1 MILNDLLQGAQDK
14 LTPLYGS
21 GEAKW
26 LVRTIIEHV
35 KGWNQVEVSL
45 RRNEDMSDFIV
56 GKVNDAVDKLLVNE
70 PVQYIFGDT
79 YWYGMTLKVTPDV
92 LIPRPETEELVDMIV
107 KENKSPDLKVLDICT
122 GSGCIAVALAKNLPY
137 STVRGVDISAA
148 ALEVARQNAGLQ
160 HAKIDFQKNDALSMV
175 ADTKEKYDI
184 IVSNPPYIVEKEKK
198 NMCANVLDYEPHLAL
213 FIPDDE
219 PLKFYKAISEYAF
232 DSLTNQGKLYFE
244 INPIFSD
251 KLTDMLS
258 SQGWSDIQI
267 YPDMYGK
274 KRFARALK

>member
-148 ALEVARQNAGLQ
+148 ALEVARQNAELQ

-184 IVSNPPYIVEKEKK
+184 IVSNPPYIVEREKK

-251 KLTDMLS
+251 KLTEMLS

-274 KRFARALK
+274 KRVARALK

>member
-1 MILNDLLQGAQDK
+1 MILNDLLQGAQDR

-35 KGWNQVEVSL
+35 KGWNQVEISL

-56 GKVNDAVDKLLVNE
+56 GRVNDAVDKLLGSE

-107 KENKSPDLKVLDICT
+107 KENKSQDLKVLDICT
-122 GSGCIAVALAKNLPY
+122 GSGCIAIALAKNLPY
-137 STVRGVDISAA
+137 SAVRGVDISAA
-148 ALEVARQNAGLQ
+148 ALDVARQNADLQ
-160 HAKIDFQKNDALSMV
+160 HTKIDFQENDALSMK
-175 ADTKEKYDI
+175 ADTKEEYDI
-184 IVSNPPYIVEKEKK
+184 IVSNPPYIVESEKK

-219 PLKFYKAISEYAF
+219 PLKFYKAISEYAI
-232 DSLTNQGKLYFE
+232 DSLTSQGKLYFE
-244 INPIFSD
+244 INPLFSD
-251 KLTDMLS
+251 QLTKMLS
-258 SQGWSDIQI
+258 AQGWNDVQI

-274 KRFARALK
+274 KRFARAVK